1 MTEEIKTRI
10 EQIQNGKVPDG
21 YKKSLTGKWIIPDSW
36 NVIKLSDV
44 ATHKIL
50 KNTELK
56 YKETY
61 TNSATQGIIKQ
72 TDYFDKNISNKENIS
87 GYYIVDE
94 NDYVYNPRIST
105 SAPCG
110 PINKSHIK
118 KTGIMSPL
126 YTVFSMNKE
135 NKQNAFFEEY
145 FRSSFWHRYIKEI
158 ANYGARFDRMNISTE
173 DLFNISIP
181 FPPLPEQQK
190 IAEILSTQDKII
202 ELKQKE
208 IEEKQKQKKYLM
220 QKLLSNDGKKFTI
233 GDVVIDKEKWKEE
246 KLGNI
251 CTFLDNQRR
260 PIESKE
266 RIKGIYPYYGA
277 SGIIDYVND
286 YIFDGEYILLGEDGA
301 NIVLRSTPL
310 AFKIQ
315 GKTWVNN
322 HAHVLKPNENIDI
335 DFLINYLENLVYDKF
350 NTGTAQP
357 KLNRDVCE
365 KIQIKTS
372 SLPEQKIIAEI
383 LSAADKEIELLKNGL
398 EQEKQKKI
406 SLTQLLL
413 TGIARV
419 KV

>member
-118 KTGIMSPL
+118 KTGIMFPL

-246 KLGNI
+246 SFSNI
-251 CTFLDNQRR
+251 FNILRNNTFTRADLNFTSGLVKNIHYGDILVKFPSILN
-260 PIESKE
+260 IE
-266 RIKGIYPYYGA
+266 
-277 SGIIDYVND
+277 N
-286 YIFDGEYILLGEDGA
+286 
-301 NIVLRSTPL
+301 NIVPFLNNNIQLKENTDYLQNGDIVIADTAEDYTAGKAIEIINIKDKRIVSGLHTIPCRPKTKSFAPKWLGYYINSPTFHNQLIPL
-310 AFKIQ
+310 I
-315 GKTWVNN
+315 
-322 HAHVLKPNENIDI
+322 
-335 DFLINYLENLVYDKF
+335 
-350 NTGTAQP
+350 TGTKVSAYQNTIYQKHLSP
-357 KLNRDVCE
+357 FLPFPNK
-365 KIQIKTS
+365 K
-372 SLPEQKIIAEI
+372 SLQKFFPPQTR
-383 LSAADKEIELLKNGL
+383 K
-398 EQEKQKKI
+398 
-406 SLTQLLL
+406 
-413 TGIARV
+413 
-419 KV
+419 

>member
-72 TDYFDKNISNKENIS
+72 TDYFDKNIS

-158 ANYGARFDRMNISTE
+158 
-173 DLFNISIP
+173 
-181 FPPLPEQQK
+181 
-190 IAEILSTQDKII
+190 
-202 ELKQKE
+202 
-208 IEEKQKQKKYLM
+208 EEKQKQKKYLM

-246 KLGNI
+246 SFSNI
-251 CTFLDNQRR
+251 FNILRNNTFTRADLNFTSGLVKNIHYGDILVKFPSILN
-260 PIESKE
+260 IE
-266 RIKGIYPYYGA
+266 
-277 SGIIDYVND
+277 N
-286 YIFDGEYILLGEDGA
+286 
-301 NIVLRSTPL
+301 NIVPFLNNNIQLKENTDYLQNGDIVIADTAEDYTAGKAIEIINIKDKRIVSGLHTIPCRPKTKSFAPKWLGYYINSPTFHNQLIPL
-310 AFKIQ
+310 I
-315 GKTWVNN
+315 
-322 HAHVLKPNENIDI
+322 
-335 DFLINYLENLVYDKF
+335 
-350 NTGTAQP
+350 TGTKVSAIS
-357 KLNRDVCE
+357 KYD
-365 KIQIKTS
+365 ISKTFIPIPS
-372 SLPEQKIIAEI
+372 IPEQKIIAEI

>member
-190 IAEILSTQDKII
+190 I
-202 ELKQKE
+202 
-208 IEEKQKQKKYLM
+208 
-220 QKLLSNDGKKFTI
+220 
-233 GDVVIDKEKWKEE
+233 
-246 KLGNI
+246 
-251 CTFLDNQRR
+251 
-260 PIESKE
+260 
-266 RIKGIYPYYGA
+266 
-277 SGIIDYVND
+277 
-286 YIFDGEYILLGEDGA
+286 
-301 NIVLRSTPL
+301 
-310 AFKIQ
+310 
-315 GKTWVNN
+315 
-322 HAHVLKPNENIDI
+322 
-335 DFLINYLENLVYDKF
+335 
-350 NTGTAQP
+350 
-357 KLNRDVCE
+357 
-365 KIQIKTS
+365 
-372 SLPEQKIIAEI
+372 IAEI

>member
-158 ANYGARFDRMNISTE
+158 
-173 DLFNISIP
+173 
-181 FPPLPEQQK
+181 
-190 IAEILSTQDKII
+190 
-202 ELKQKE
+202 
-208 IEEKQKQKKYLM
+208 EEKQKQKKYLM

-246 KLGNI
+246 SFSNI
-251 CTFLDNQRR
+251 FNILRNNTFTRADLNFTSGLVKNIHYGDILVKFPSILN
-260 PIESKE
+260 IE
-266 RIKGIYPYYGA
+266 
-277 SGIIDYVND
+277 N
-286 YIFDGEYILLGEDGA
+286 
-301 NIVLRSTPL
+301 NIVPFLNNNIQLKENTDYLQNGDIVIADTAEDYTAGKAIEIINIKDKRIVSGLHTIPCRPKTKSFAPKWLGYYINSPTFHNQLIPL
-310 AFKIQ
+310 I
-315 GKTWVNN
+315 
-322 HAHVLKPNENIDI
+322 
-335 DFLINYLENLVYDKF
+335 
-350 NTGTAQP
+350 TGTKVSAIS
-357 KLNRDVCE
+357 KYD
-365 KIQIKTS
+365 ISKTFIPIP